1 MSPNYKRILLVHPL
15 GASSEMAADDIARKA
30 NLMPPLGLA
39 CIAAYLERAGYQADI
54 LDFNADPA
62 AAQRLPAYIRD
73 RRPSIVGLSCTTAS
87 FLDGIQ
93 LASDI
98 KTLRPETR
106 VVFGGPH
113 VSALGPPLLEQFT
126 VMDASVIG
134 EGEAVMADLMKAEGD
149 LDAWASVQGLV
160 YRRHGNVQFNG
171 VRTAQL
177 PLDELPFPAY
187 EKLPGYPRRYTLPI
201 FSYPKTP
208 NASCI
213 SSRGCPYECSYCDRS
228 VFGRTFRFN
237 SPEYVYEHLSYLRRR
252 FGIRHLNFY
261 DDQFTLHR
269 GRIAELMKKLID
281 RPLGMTFNCAARAE
295 KLDLELLALMKQ
307 AGCWMISL
315 GIETGDPEL
324 LSKHRKQGDLD
335 MLRERIFEIKK
346 SGIRVK
352 GLVMLGLPGE
362 TESTIRKSMDY
373 VLSLPLNDLNIAK
386 FTPFPGTPLYQ
397 TIREQGQFDEQ
408 WEKMD
413 CMHFLFIPKGIQ
425 RDRLQAL
432 FQLFYKS
439 HFTRTRILFGYI
451 AMLWK
456 SPDSWLRFLKDI
468 RSFLSFALS
477 NRRWQTRNSDGNRIK
492 IPPPI

>member
-1 MSPNYKRILLVHPL
+1 MSSVNYKRVLLVHPL
-15 GASSEMAADDIARKA
+15 GAGAELAEDDIARKA

-62 AAQRLPAYIRD
+62 AARLLPAYIREHA
-73 RRPSIVGLSCTTAS
+73 PAFVGFSCTTAS
-87 FLDGIQ
+87 FLDGIR
-93 LASDI
+93 LATDV
-98 KTLRPETR
+98 KKMQPATR
-106 VVFGGPH
+106 AVFGGPH
-113 VSALGPPLLEQFT
+113 VSALGPPLLEKFP
-126 VMDASVIG
+126 VMDAAVIG

-149 LDAWASVQGLV
+149 VNAWAQVKGLA
-160 YRRHGNVQFNG
+160 YRTNGNVHFNG
-171 VRTAQL
+171 FRTEQI
-177 PLDELPFPAY
+177 PLDDLPFPAY
-187 EKLPGYPRRYTLPI
+187 EKLPGYPERYTLPI

-213 SSRGCPYECSYCDRS
+213 SSRGCPFECSYCDRS

-237 SPEYVYEHLSYLRRR
+237 SPEYVYEHMSYLNQR

-269 GRIAELMKKLID
+269 GRVEALMKKLID

-295 KLDLELLALMKQ
+295 KLDPELLALMKQ

-324 LSKHRKQGDLD
+324 LSKHRKQSDLD
-335 MLRERIFEIKK
+335 LLRGKIREIKK
-346 SGIRVK
+346 AGIRVK

-362 TESTIRKSMDY
+362 TEATIRKSMDY

-386 FTPFPGTPLYQ
+386 FTPFPGTPLYAG
-397 TIREQGQFDEQ
+397 IREQGEFDEN

-413 CMHFLFIPKGIQ
+413 CMHFLFVPKGIA

-432 FQLFYKS
+432 FQEFYKG
-439 HFTRTRILFGYI
+439 HFTRVRIMLGYVT
-451 AMLWK
+451 MLWK
-456 SPDSWLRFLKDI
+456 SPDSWLRFLK
-468 RSFLSFALS
+468 SLGAFLSFAFS
-477 NRRWQTRNSDGNRIK
+477 NRRWGTHTQH
-492 IPPPI
+492 